1 MVTKLAAGGLMFL
14 GFLQSGPCLGAEQFS
29 LSAVEGAFAAIVP
42 TRDGIVV
49 AADNRSVAADAICD
63 GVEKVAIPRQD
74 LRVAVAFGGVTRATL
89 TSGGPV
95 ARCDDVSVASR
106 KLDFARVIQDYLD
119 VATDAS
125 AIDLRILSQLC
136 QDHALSFQKLSI
148 ASKTPF
154 LEQRRGTVLLVI
166 AIARYE
172 PSSRISRVG
181 MATLMVEKDDTIS
194 SAVISD
200 QVFSRS
206 SPAPLLLFGNI
217 TLLQDQVFGL
227 RGSEY
232 LDWEKLDAIDNRK
245 VEELDH
251 GTVVTALRTIF
262 EAAARV
268 AAETMKLPSVGGL
281 VQYVLIGDAPR
292 PQLIDRR

>member
-1 MVTKLAAGGLMFL
+1 MVTKLAVAGLALL
-14 GFLQSGPCLGAEQFS
+14 GFLHSGPCLGAEQFS
-29 LSAVEGAFAAIVP
+29 LSAVEGAFSAIVA

-49 AADNRSVAADAICD
+49 AADTRSVLADAICD

-74 LRVAVAFGGVTRATL
+74 LRVAVIFGGLTHAAL

-95 ARCDDVSVASR
+95 ARCDAVSVASR
-106 KLDFARVIQDYLD
+106 KLDFARMIQDYLD
-119 VATDAS
+119 AAPDAS
-125 AIDLRILSQLC
+125 AIDLRVLSQLC
-136 QDHALSFQKLSI
+136 QNHALSFHKLSI
-148 ASKTPF
+148 A
-154 LEQRRGTVLLVI
+154 LEIHSSNNAEGPSCSSSQSPGTSLRAGVH
-166 AIARYE
+166 E
-172 PSSRISRVG
+172 FE
-181 MATLMVEKDDTIS
+181 MATLTVEKDDTIS
-194 SAVISD
+194 STVILD

-251 GTVVTALRTIF
+251 ATVVTALRTIF

-268 AAETMKLPSVGGL
+268 AAETMKVPSVGGA
-281 VQYVLIGDAPR
+281 VRYVLIGDAAR
-292 PQLIDRR
+292 PQRIDPR